1 MWWCGEKNI
10 FWLIEEREGGRREEK
25 RRKRRKRRKEQ
36 KEGRE
41 GRKRRNGKKE
51 MEEGKRDEEGRINGN
66 KNERK
71 YTNYRTSYAY
81 SIISR

>member
-25 RRKRRKRRKEQ
+25 RREGREGRNRRKEE

-41 GRKRRNGKKE
+41 GTGRRRWRKGSEMRKGELMGIKMKE
-51 MEEGKRDEEGRINGN
+51 NIL
-66 KNERK
+66 
-71 YTNYRTSYAY
+71 TTVHHTHTV
-81 SIISR
+81 SR

>member
-25 RRKRRKRRKEQ
+25 RREGREEKEE

-81 SIISR
+81 SK